1 MATSRAGARPS
12 KPGAPPQRVDP
23 DADAVVR
30 LSAPPADGGATV
42 TGRVVLEIGGE
53 PVTVEMTAPAGP
65 VAVEDILPI
74 IHGLSSLF
82 ATRATERVEREGRA
96 VSCRAG
102 CGACCRQMVP
112 VSIAEARALA
122 RLVEAMPE
130 PRRGHVRRRFETA
143 VAKLDAQGVLDRLD
157 DDPDDRRAA
166 GRAYF
171 SVGVACPLLE
181 DEACSIHADRPLA
194 CREYLVTSPPELCA
208 TLAPGVEELA
218 LEATPSLALLHAD
231 LREGWL
237 PLVLSLVQD
246 TKSPPSPR
254 DRTAADILKDVIARL
269 G

>member
-1 MATSRAGARPS
+1 MSATVGTTTTV
-12 KPGAPPQRVDP
+12 APPDQVTP

-30 LSAPPADGGATV
+30 LSAASAEGGATA
-42 TGRVVLEIGGE
+42 TGRVVLVIGGE
-53 PVTVEMTAPAGP
+53 PVTVEMTVPAGP
-65 VAVEDILPI
+65 CAVEDVLPI
-74 IHGLSSLF
+74 VHGLSSLF
-82 ATRATERVEREGRA
+82 ATRATLRAESEGRS

-130 PRRGHVRRRFETA
+130 PRRGHVRRRFQA
-143 VAKLDAQGVLDRLD
+143 AIAALDAGGVLDRLD
-157 DDPDDRRAA
+157 ADPGDRRAA

-171 SVGVACPLLE
+171 EAGVACPLLE

-208 TLAPGVEELA
+208 TLAPEVEKLA

-237 PLVLSLVQD
+237 PLVLALVQD
-246 TKSPPSPR
+246 AKSPPSPR
-254 DRTAADILKDVIARL
+254 HRTGADILKDVVARM